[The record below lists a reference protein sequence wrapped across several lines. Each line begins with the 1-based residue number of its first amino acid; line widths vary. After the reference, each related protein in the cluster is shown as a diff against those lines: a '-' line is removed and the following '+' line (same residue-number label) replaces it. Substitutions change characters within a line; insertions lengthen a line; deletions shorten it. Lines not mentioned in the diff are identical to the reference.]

1 MTEPVLAVERLAVAF
16 PAERGERH
24 VLEDISFTIGRGE
37 ILGLVGESGSGK
49 SVTSLSVMRLLPPNA
64 RITSGAIVLGGRDVT
79 RLDPRA
85 MLTIRGREAAM
96 IFQEPMTSLN
106 PLLRAGFQIGE
117 VLENHLG
124 LSRAEARSRT
134 VDLMRAVG
142 IPAPESRIDDYPHQL
157 SGGMRQRVMI
167 AMAMACEPKLLI
179 ADEPTTALDVSIQA
193 QILAL
198 IRKLRDAN
206 DMGVLLITHDLGV
219 VSTLADRV
227 VVMYAGQ
234 VVEMAPVAAL
244 FRRPLHPYSDL
255 LLKSVPR
262 VAKKLARLHQIAGS
276 PPSPDR
282 FEPGC
287 RFHPRCPLAV
297 ARCRDEA
304 PALAAFEEGRMVRC
318 WRAGEAVPGA
328 AQEAVQA

>member
-16 PAERGERH
+16 PAEKGERR
-24 VLEDISFTIGRGE
+24 VLEDISFTIRRGE

-49 SVTSLSVMRLLPPNA
+49 SVTALSVMRLLPPNA
-64 RITSGAIVLGGRDVT
+64 RIADGAVVLAGRDVT
-79 RLDPRA
+79 RLDARA
-85 MLTIRGREAAM
+85 MLAIRGREAAM

-124 LSRAEARSRT
+124 LSRSEARSRSI
-134 VDLMRAVG
+134 DLMRAVG
-142 IPAPESRIDDYPHQL
+142 IPAAETRIDDYPHQL

-234 VVEMAPVAAL
+234 VVETAPVAAL

-262 VAKKLARLHQIAGS
+262 VARKLARLHQIAGS

-282 FEPGC
+282 FEAGC
-287 RFHPRCPLAV
+287 RFHPRCPLAI
-297 ARCRDEA
+297 ARCRDE
-304 PALAAFEEGRMVRC
+304 PPVLAAFDEGRMVRC
-318 WRAGEAVPGA
+318 WRAGETRSET
-328 AQEAVQA
+328 AQEAAPT